1 MSKKENA
8 LAAIAAAV
16 KQAELAYEFAPGS
29 YTHSYGYLKR
39 RREGPRRVFGGA
51 CMSKKEDLNESDDCE
66 RENSKGSFA
75 IAGATSFPTISPGV
89 RICGS

>member
-29 YTHSYGYLKR
+29 YTRSSMVALRAAEKALAEYL
-39 RREGPRRVFGGA
+39 E
-51 CMSKKEDLNESDDCE
+51 
-66 RENSKGSFA
+66 
-75 IAGATSFPTISPGV
+75 GV
-89 RICGS
+89 RHE